1 MKQKKKTKIDY
12 RFVFDDVVR
21 DYDDSTIVLTLSWTL
36 FIAFILF
43 LLATIFCL
51 LISVIS
57 SIYFLINI
65 IGFIIGL
72 NNISYIW
79 SGGDSMSPIPTYL
92 GLVAIAGAIMAYIC
106 MKWLTTY
113 SSKRKEEWEE
123 DEQLFKWYLQL
134 ANSLY
139 L

>member
-12 RFVFDDVVR
+12 EFVFDNVIDLK
-21 DYDDSTIVLTLSWTL
+21 DDIITITISWIL

-43 LLATIFCL
+43 LLATVFCL
-51 LISVIS
+51 LISVVS
-57 SIYFLINI
+57 SIYFLTNI

-72 NNISYIW
+72 NDISYIW

-123 DEQLFKWYLQL
+123 DE
-134 ANSLY
+134 
-139 L
+139 

>member
-1 MKQKKKTKIDY
+1 MKQKKKTEIDY
-12 RFVFDDVVR
+12 EFVINDVV
-21 DYDDSTIVLTLSWTL
+21 DFDSDDIITITLNWIL
-36 FIAFILF
+36 LIAFVLF

-51 LISVIS
+51 LISVVS

-79 SGGDSMSPIPTYL
+79 SEGDSMSPIPIYL
-92 GLVAIAGAIMAYIC
+92 GLVAIAGAIMAYVG

-113 SSKRKEEWEE
+113 SSKSKKEYEVEE
-123 DEQLFKWYLQL
+123 K
-134 ANSLY
+134 
-139 L
+139 

>member
-12 RFVFDDVVR
+12 EFVFDNVIDLK
-21 DYDDSTIVLTLSWTL
+21 DDIITITISWIL

-43 LLATIFCL
+43 LLATVFCL
-51 LISVIS
+51 LISVVS
-57 SIYFLINI
+57 SIYFLTNI

-79 SGGDSMSPIPTYL
+79 SEGDCMSPIPIYL

-113 SSKRKEEWEE
+113 SSKSKKEWEE

-134 ANSLY
+134 SNSLY

>member
-43 LLATIFCL
+43 LLATVFCL
-51 LISVIS
+51 LISVVS

-79 SGGDSMSPIPTYL
+79 SEGESMSPIPIYL
-92 GLVAIAGAIMAYIC
+92 GLMAIAGAIMAYIG

-113 SSKRKEEWEE
+113 SRKSKEEWEE